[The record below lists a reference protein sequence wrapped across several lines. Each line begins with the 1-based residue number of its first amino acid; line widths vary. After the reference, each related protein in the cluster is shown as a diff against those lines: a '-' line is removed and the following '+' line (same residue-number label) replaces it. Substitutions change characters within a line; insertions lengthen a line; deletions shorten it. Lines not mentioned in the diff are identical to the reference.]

1 MKKILAVIPARSGS
15 KRIPD
20 KNIATL
26 GGKPLLAWSIEAALQ
41 CEMIDKVVVS
51 SDSEKYLKIAVEYG
65 AEGILRSEEASSDT
79 ARDYDVLWEICQ
91 YYPEC
96 EYFIYLRPTTPF
108 RDVRVVGEAIRHLL
122 DDPQR
127 RAAGLRSFHKSDES
141 GFKLITIAGGQAIP
155 IGPYNQD
162 APDQELPI
170 TYKPNGY
177 VDIVTRN
184 QLLLLNN
191 RCWGDAMISFVTPE
205 IIEIDTLSNL
215 KYAEYTLKITAKEV

>member
-26 GGKPLLAWSIEAALQ
+26 GGKPLLAWSIETAKQ
-41 CEMIDKVVVS
+41 CEMINKIVVS
-51 SDSEKYLKIAVEYG
+51 SDSAHYLDIAQDYG
-65 AEGILRSEEASSDT
+65 AEALIRPSEASNDKSN
-79 ARDYDVLWEICQ
+79 DYDVLMNI
-91 YYPEC
+91 YKHYPEC

-108 RDVRVVGEAIRHLL
+108 RDVRVVEEAITVVLES
-122 DDPQR
+122 PKGG
-127 RAAGLRSFHKSDES
+127 AAGLRSFHKTDES

-155 IGPYNQD
+155 IGPYDQD

-177 VDIVTRN
+177 VDIITRS

-191 RCWGDAMISFVTPE
+191 RCWGDAMIHFVTPE